1 MFALT
6 SSALAIVATVA
17 SHCPTAPS
25 AIALAVVGQ
34 RTPIAVGAADEA
46 ARLWAPYGVSIET
59 LGSVGVHG
67 MLVHVRFAAPP
78 DGSSDARALGTI
90 EFHDGVPDPD
100 VTLYPQRAWTLIVRT
115 VGPAANGWPLSYRDQ
130 VLGRVLGRALA
141 HELGHFLL
149 QMPAHTVNGLM
160 RAVQPIVNLMDGTRS
175 AFTLSADEIA
185 VLQAR
190 NRCGSGPSN

>member
-1 MFALT
+1 VFALT

-175 AFTLSADEIA
+175 
-185 VLQAR
+185 R
-190 NRCGSGPSN
+190 PSHVATPR

>member
-6 SSALAIVATVA
+6 STALAIVATVA
-17 SHCPTAPS
+17 SHCPTAPL

-34 RTPIAVGAADEA
+34 RTPIAVDAADEA
-46 ARLWAPYGVSIET
+46 ARLWAPYGVSIEAV
-59 LGSVGVHG
+59 GSVGVHG
-67 MLVHVRFAAPP
+67 ILVHVRLAASP
-78 DGSSDARALGTI
+78 DGSSDAQALGTI
-90 EFHDGVPDPD
+90 EFHDGVPDPE

-115 VGPAANGWPLSYRDQ
+115 VGSAASGWPLSYREQ

-149 QMPAHTVNGLM
+149 QMPAHTANGLM
-160 RAVQPIVNLMDGTRS
+160 RAVQPVVSLMDVTRS
-175 AFTLSADEIA
+175 GFTLSADEIA

-190 NRCGSGPSN
+190 NRCRSGPST

>member
-1 MFALT
+1 VFALT
-6 SSALAIVATVA
+6 SSALAIVATLT
-17 SHCPTAPS
+17 SPCPAAPS
-25 AIALAVVGQ
+25 AIALAVAGQ
-34 RTPIAVGAADEA
+34 RTAVAVGAADEA

-67 MLVHVRFAAPP
+67 ILVHVRLAAPR
-78 DGSSDARALGTI
+78 DGESDASALGTI

-115 VGPAANGWPLSYRDQ
+115 AGSATSGWPLSYRDQ

-149 QMPAHTVNGLM
+149 QMPAHTATGLM
-160 RAVQPIVNLMDGTRS
+160 RAVQPIVSLMEATRS

-190 NRCGSGPSN
+190 SRCGSGPSI